1 MTASSISARPSRR
14 AYGED
19 LAENYGAEAAPFV
32 ITRSLP
38 PAEIGVTEIRVI
50 RPFGRAST
58 PLPRQDAYMI
68 VTHLHEVSGGIDYW
82 EDGRSH
88 RSDGVR
94 AGDTTIHDL
103 RREPVVLV
111 DWPMHTVQWFVPRAV
126 LNLLAEEADAGYVEE
141 LRHDPAVGLVD
152 EVIHHLNLALLPA
165 LRAADQVN
173 RIFVDHTTL
182 AFAAH
187 LAEAYGGLKVRPR
200 LFKGGLAAWQERRAK
215 EMLLA
220 DLTGDTSLAD
230 VAAACGL
237 SASHFARAFR
247 RSIGMPPHAWLNKA
261 RVDRAMLLLRQR
273 RQSLAEIALECGF
286 VDQSHFTRVFVR
298 RVGLTPG
305 AWRRMISG

>member
-1 MTASSISARPSRR
+1 
-14 AYGED
+14 
-19 LAENYGAEAAPFV
+19 
-32 ITRSLP
+32 
-38 PAEIGVTEIRVI
+38 
-50 RPFGRAST
+50 
-58 PLPRQDAYMI
+58 
-68 VTHLHEVSGGIDYW
+68 
-82 EDGRSH
+82 
-88 RSDGVR
+88 
-94 AGDTTIHDL
+94 
-103 RREPVVLV
+103 
-111 DWPMHTVQWFVPRAV
+111 MHTVQWFVPRAV

-165 LRAADQVN
+165 LSAADQVN

-247 RSIGMPPHAWLNKA
+247 RSTGMPPHAWLNKA